1 MPRLDSS
8 DLTRIKRINGAALL
22 PNTPFVTPILPGSP
36 IDNSATTK
44 AFVLACIDP
53 RYINAL
59 EQYLANTLGVNGF
72 TYDLFILAGASLGG
86 LNTTNANCG
95 YAQANWQQTLL
106 EHIQVAILL
115 HNVTQVLVFDHL
127 DCGAYKLC
135 SVIPGSVN
143 PPNSSNSDTQP
154 THIAKFNLVKTLINT
169 NSFTKNGGG
178 SGSGSSIF
186 TAGVFGY
193 VINDSS
199 LGHPGCFYD
208 IQSSDYLPICQH
220 ISGAS
225 GARVLVLGCI
235 DPRFSSML
243 TSFLINYKDVQ
254 FSFDLTILAGSSL
267 GANQSYTTFP
277 ATRTPPA
284 TGNYS
289 ANLIPSL
296 GGAWGPT
303 FFEHLSIARAL
314 HGITEVWVFDHLDCG
329 AYKRIKFGDV
339 ANTDLLIPPH
349 TQELTKLMGYINTYT
364 SATDPLGN
372 TATSLAFKGFVMD
385 TNGGIT
391 KVVDNGLG
399 VPYVSTVPF
408 GSSRIRAP
416 ASDYTANKA
425 WSTGDIITHSC
436 NSCGVIGTEV
446 SRVCNCSYTQ
456 VDGKSGL
463 CATCKS
469 N

>member
-1 MPRLDSS
+1 MPRVDAS
-8 DLTRIKRINGAALL
+8 DLTRIKRITGASLL
-22 PNTPFVTPILPGSP
+22 PNRPFATPILPGTP
-36 IDNSATTK
+36 IDNSAPTK

-53 RYINAL
+53 RYIDAL
-59 EQYLANTLGVNGF
+59 EQYLKDTLGVNGF
-72 TYDLFILAGASLGG
+72 TYDLFILAGASLGA
-86 LNTTNANCG
+86 LNTTGSLCG
-95 YAQANWQQTLL
+95 YATANWQQTLL

-135 SVIPGSVN
+135 GA
-143 PPNSSNSDTQP
+143 PNNDNTDTQDN
-154 THIAKFNLVKTLINT
+154 HIAKFNSFKSLIFASFGPPIT
-169 NSFTKNGGG
+169 NN
-178 SGSGSSIF
+178 I
-186 TAGVFGY
+186 FGY

-199 LGHPGCFYD
+199 LGHPGCFFD
-208 IQSSDYLPICQH
+208 IQTSSYLPVCQY
-220 ISGAS
+220 ISGGV

-267 GANQSYTTFP
+267 GANQSYTGAFP

-284 TGNYS
+284 LGSYPS
-289 ANLIPSL
+289 NLIPQF

-303 FFEHLSIARAL
+303 FFNHLSIARAL

-339 ANTDLLIPPH
+339 ANPDLLIPPH
-349 TQELTKLMGYINTYT
+349 TEELNKLMEYIDTYT
-364 SATDPLGN
+364 AGADYLGN
-372 TATSLAFKGFVMD
+372 SSTSLAFKGFVMD
-385 TNGGIT
+385 TNGGIE

-399 VPYVSTVPF
+399 IRYVTRTPF

-416 ASDYTANKA
+416 ASDYTDNKA
-425 WSTGDIITHSC
+425 YNTADIITRSY
-436 NSCGVIGTEV
+436 NSCGITTSEI
-446 SRVCNCSYTQ
+446 SRLCNCSYRPT
-456 VDGKSGL
+456 DSKSGL
-463 CATCKS
+463 CAACRK
-469 N
+469 

>member
-1 MPRLDSS
+1 MPRVDAS
-8 DLTRIKRINGAALL
+8 DLTRIKRISGAAVL
-22 PNTPFVTPILPGSP
+22 PNTPFITPILPGTP

-86 LNTTNANCG
+86 LNTTGSLCG
-95 YAQANWQQTLL
+95 YATANWQQTLL
-106 EHIQVAILL
+106 EHIQVARLL
-115 HNVTQVLVFDHL
+115 HNVTHLLVFDHL

-135 SVIPGSVN
+135 GA
-143 PPNSSNSDTQP
+143 PNNDNTDTQDN
-154 THIAKFNLVKTLINT
+154 HIAKFNSFKSLIFGSFGPPIT
-169 NSFTKNGGG
+169 NN
-178 SGSGSSIF
+178 I
-186 TAGVFGY
+186 FGY
-193 VINDSS
+193 VINDDS

-254 FSFDLTILAGSSL
+254 FSYDLTILAGSSL
-267 GANQSYTTFP
+267 GANQSYNIGAFP
-277 ATRTPPA
+277 TGRTGPTSDAYP
-284 TGNYS
+284 TS
-289 ANLIPSL
+289 LIPGL
-296 GGAWGPT
+296 GAAWGPT
-303 FFEHLSIARAL
+303 FFDHLSIARAL

-329 AYKRIKFGDV
+329 AYKRIKFGNV

-349 TQELTKLMGYINTYT
+349 TEELTKLMGYINTYT
-364 SATDPLGN
+364 SAPDYLNLP
-372 TATSLAFKGFVMD
+372 ATSLAFKGFVMD
-385 TNGGIT
+385 TNGGIA

-436 NSCGVIGTEV
+436 NSCGVIASEI
-446 SRVCNCSYTQ
+446 SQLCNCSYTPL
-456 VDGKSGL
+456 DSKSGL
-463 CATCKS
+463 CATCRK
-469 N
+469 